1 MGEEVA
7 LVDAQDGD
15 AAAFGVF
22 GGQRVAGLR
31 DQGGVVEAGP
41 PAQRGHDVVVDAAGA
56 DGGVGDVDQVVAGGF
71 GAVDGGAGGDGL
83 ADADLAGDHGDAA
96 GGDAVADAGGGLGV
110 IAAVEQLAGRQGA
123 AEGHGGEAE
132 IGLDLVQ
139 HGVSSGSLC
148 LC

>member
-1 MGEEVA
+1 MGTRP
-7 LVDAQDGD
+7 
-15 AAAFGVF
+15 FGVL
-22 GGQRVAGLR
+22 GGQRRGPAGPGR
-31 DQGGVVEAGP
+31 VVEAGP

-56 DGGVGDVDQVVAGGF
+56 DGRVGDVDQVVAGGF
-71 GAVDGGAGGDGL
+71 GTADRGAGGDL

-110 IAAVEQLAGRQGA
+110 VAAVEQLAGRQGA

>member
-1 MGEEVA
+1 MHKIGTRPRSA
-7 LVDAQDGD
+7 C
-15 AAAFGVF
+15 F

-41 PAQRGHDVVVDAAGA
+41 PAERGHDVVVDAAGA
-56 DGGVGDVDQVVAGGF
+56 DGGVGEVDQVVAGGF

-110 IAAVEQLAGRQGA
+110 VAAARTACRAPARGRRA
-123 AEGHGGEAE
+123 WW
-132 IGLDLVQ
+132 
-139 HGVSSGSLC
+139 
-148 LC
+148 